1 MHLVRIAA
9 VMLALTVAACSQGGA
24 EESKGAGGMPPAM
37 VNVVTVAPRA
47 LPVAFEYIGQTAG
60 SREVEVRAR
69 VTGILESRNFKEGE
83 GVRQG
88 QSLFTIDRAPY
99 EAAVARAEADV
110 AAAQARLEQARRNA
124 ARLKPLYA
132 EKAVSQKD
140 HDDAASAEAISAA
153 DLKAAQARLTEARL
167 NLRYTRVESPITGV
181 SGRALR
187 SEGSLVSGPDV
198 LLATVVQVDPMWV
211 NFGIPDNDQAR
222 LQAEVAA
229 GRLKLPKNGAFE
241 VQLRLADDS
250 VYPRNGRLD
259 FADVRISPATGTQEA
274 RAQVPNP
281 EGRLRPGQFV
291 RVVLRGGVR
300 PQALTVPQRAVLEG
314 PQGKF
319 VYVVNGKSQ
328 AEPRPVE
335 LGDWWGNE
343 WIVNS
348 GLEGG
353 EQVIVE
359 GVMKLG
365 PGAPVKV
372 AQPKAE
378 AK

>member
-1 MHLVRIAA
+1 
-9 VMLALTVAACSQGGA
+9 
-24 EESKGAGGMPPAM
+24 
-37 VNVVTVAPRA
+37 
-47 LPVAFEYIGQTAG
+47 
-60 SREVEVRAR
+60 
-69 VTGILESRNFKEGE
+69 
-83 GVRQG
+83 
-88 QSLFTIDRAPY
+88 
-99 EAAVARAEADV
+99 
-110 AAAQARLEQARRNA
+110 
-124 ARLKPLYA
+124 
-132 EKAVSQKD
+132 
-140 HDDAASAEAISAA
+140 
-153 DLKAAQARLTEARL
+153 
-167 NLRYTRVESPITGV
+167 
-181 SGRALR
+181 
-187 SEGSLVSGPDV
+187 
-198 LLATVVQVDPMWV
+198 
-211 NFGIPDNDQAR
+211 
-222 LQAEVAA
+222 
-229 GRLKLPKNGAFE
+229 
-241 VQLRLADDS
+241 